1 MDYTQSAVKSQQAR
15 SEVPMNKLKF
25 TLVFIGGL
33 LAGIVATF
41 IILGQMNILE
51 YRDYALKS
59 AREQVFIDSQLRA
72 NRERDL
78 QSRTE
83 ANLPAI
89 VLAIHNDEKLRN
101 AADAPF
107 VLRQV
112 KDFYELNSIP
122 VPAEIAGILNEIPP
136 RSH

>member
-1 MDYTQSAVKSQQAR
+1 
-15 SEVPMNKLKF
+15 MNKLMKYTLIF
-25 TLVFIGGL
+25 TGGL
-33 LAGIVATF
+33 LAGAVAMF
-41 IILGQMNILE
+41 IILGQLNILE
-51 YRDYALKS
+51 YRDYVLKS
-59 AREQVFIDSQLRA
+59 AREQVFIASQLRA

-78 QSRTE
+78 QSRAE

-89 VLAIHNDEKLRN
+89 VLAIHNDKKLRN

-136 RSH
+136 PSH

>member
-1 MDYTQSAVKSQQAR
+1 
-15 SEVPMNKLKF
+15 MNKLKL

-33 LAGIVATF
+33 IAGAVAAF

-51 YRDYALKS
+51 RRDYVLMS
-59 AREQVFIDSQLRA
+59 AREQVFIASQLRA

-78 QSRTE
+78 QSRVE

-89 VLAIHNDEKLRN
+89 VLTIHNDKRLRN
-101 AADAPF
+101 AEDAPF

-112 KDFYELNSIP
+112 KDFYEFNSIP
-122 VPAEIAGILNEIPP
+122 VPAEISGILNEVPS
-136 RSH
+136 R

>member
-1 MDYTQSAVKSQQAR
+1 
-15 SEVPMNKLKF
+15 MNKLMKF

-33 LAGIVATF
+33 LAGAVSTF
-41 IILGQMNILE
+41 IILGQMNVLE
-51 YRDYALKS
+51 YRDYVLKS
-59 AREQVFIDSQLRA
+59 AREQVFIASQLRA

-78 QSRTE
+78 QSRAE
-83 ANLPAI
+83 ANLPSI
-89 VLAIHNDEKLRN
+89 VLTIHNDKKLRN

-122 VPAEIAGILNEIPP
+122 VPAEIAGILDEIPP
-136 RSH
+136 RNH